1 MRQILNSNEIT
12 TLLTTNLQEWKVGAN
27 IEEVLKLNAELD
39 QDDLI
44 TICSAEFYDDINDTN
59 DHWNVLEKHLMDTDL
74 SVYSK
79 AAFILIHDIYNN

>member
-1 MRQILNSNEIT
+1 MRQILTSNEIIA
-12 TLLTTNLQEWKVGAN
+12 LLTTNLQAWKVGAN
-27 IEEVLKLNAELD
+27 IAEVLKLNSELD

-44 TICSAEFYDDINDTN
+44 TICSADFYDDINHTD
-59 DHWNVLEKHLMDTDL
+59 DHWNVLEKHFMDTDL